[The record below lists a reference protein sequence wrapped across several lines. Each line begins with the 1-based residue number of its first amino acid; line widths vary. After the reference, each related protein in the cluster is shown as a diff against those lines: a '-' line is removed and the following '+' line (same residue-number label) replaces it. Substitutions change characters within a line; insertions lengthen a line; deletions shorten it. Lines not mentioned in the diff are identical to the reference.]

1 MILTLVWRLSLG
13 SQRKQTGK
21 RESLWSF
28 KQEMMMSQSIKV
40 VMVGLR
46 MLKDPSKIHFL
57 LRSRPRFSLTSYN
70 VDAEEEASMRWTL
83 TLEEWQ

>member
-40 VMVGLR
+40 VMVGLG
-46 MLKDPSKIHFL
+46 MLKDPSKIHFC
-57 LRSRPRFSLTSYN
+57 
-70 VDAEEEASMRWTL
+70 
-83 TLEEWQ
+83 